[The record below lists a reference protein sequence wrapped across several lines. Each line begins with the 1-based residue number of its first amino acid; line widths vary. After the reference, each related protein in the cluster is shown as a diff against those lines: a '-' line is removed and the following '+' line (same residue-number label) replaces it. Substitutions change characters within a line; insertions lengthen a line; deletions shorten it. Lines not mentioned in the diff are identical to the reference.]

1 MNHSQPGVSA
11 RETKNGT
18 QEYAV
23 GSFRFGNDTHPAARQ
38 EQLPCLTPPFLDR
51 CNVVSFCNSLQ
62 HRLMH
67 RRFDAA
73 RNLFSLNPHRL
84 VAATR
89 PEINNQGQIS

>member
-11 RETKNGT
+11 RETNNGT

-51 CNVVSFCNSLQ
+51 CTG
-62 HRLMH
+62 HRLP
-67 RRFDAA
+67 RVRGAPC
-73 RNLFSLNPHRL
+73 LFHSPAFTIAGR
-84 VAATR
+84 TP
-89 PEINNQGQIS
+89 PETFSVSSRTAL